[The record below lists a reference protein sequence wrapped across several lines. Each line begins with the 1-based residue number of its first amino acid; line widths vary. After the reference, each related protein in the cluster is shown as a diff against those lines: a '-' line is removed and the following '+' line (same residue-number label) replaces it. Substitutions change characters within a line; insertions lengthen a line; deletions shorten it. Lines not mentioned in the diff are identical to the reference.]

1 MNGINYSKAVQVL
14 KKYKFLLCTELLG
27 KKAISN
33 GYVLYM
39 IENPDLHEYI
49 EFLDAGEH
57 AEQVQ
62 FKDIAIKYNENAEQL
77 SVINMF
83 SKMGKDTAQLFKK
96 SDGRITLAN
105 KDFLRP
111 FSESVTYWQDAKN
124 PNDAIFVKY
133 YDEIVGV
140 VMPMRASGE
149 IQDYNEAMM
158 AQGGEK

>member
-14 KKYKFLLCTELLG
+14 KKYKFLLCSELFG

-39 IENPDLHEYI
+39 IENPDLQEYI

-57 AEQVQ
+57 AEHVR
-62 FKDIAIKYNENAEQL
+62 FKEVAIKYNENAERL
-77 SVINMF
+77 RTINMF
-83 SKMGKDTAQLFKK
+83 SKIGKDTAQLFKK
-96 SDGRITLAN
+96 SDGRITLVN

-111 FSESVTYWQDAKN
+111 FSESVTYWQDTKN
-124 PNDAIFVKY
+124 PNDAIFVKC

-140 VMPMRASGE
+140 VMPMRANDE
-149 IQDYNEAMM
+149 IQEYNEAVM